1 MIAQKG
7 GLNLAE
13 NNFIIELIA
22 RLNKSASKKQ
32 VQTDAKNLGK
42 IKIPLIGT
50 LNKRQTKQQIKQDL
64 ASLNGTVKITGK
76 VDKNGVVKSVQ
87 QATQQAQK
95 NTKAKPIEINFS
107 VKKDKLINDIKLL
120 GKQNSRLFKD
130 TGMASKYNTLLDNA
144 QLATST
150 QELNNLRIQ
159 LGAFRSEIKVAGK
172 AGMTFIDALKSGL
185 SKVLQL
191 FGGYNIVMQFT
202 RQLRNAWKEAKEL
215 DSAPTDLSRVN
226 GEISRSDFPNYLDKV
241 INKTKEL
248 SVATKD
254 YIDAVTTFS
263 RAGYNLAD
271 SETLADMAMQL
282 EKVGDM
288 DSESASKALL
298 AGLQGY
304 TEIDGYGIEQLAE
317 KAQALNDKIDIIGN
331 TASITQ
337 KEVASGIQAVGS
349 VMSDANTSV
358 DEFISLLGA
367 GNRAVQDSNKVAL
380 AIRTSAL
387 RIRGCTVELQEMGEE
402 TDDVIESTSTLAA
415 KIKALTNIDGS
426 GGVNILE
433 ADEETF
439 RSIYDIYNDIAK
451 VYDKMSDKDAS
462 ALLDLIA
469 GKNRSNQISA
479 ILNNMSEANEL
490 LDRSLN
496 AAGTASDEY
505 QIYLDSAEATTE
517 RFGVAMTE
525 TYNNILNG
533 ETIKSLAD
541 AGTAVLNFANSFG
554 IVEGT
559 IKGFLALGLLKG
571 ITTLTVAF
579 KNSAV
584 QVSNY
589 GVALSTVNQLDTV
602 RNTQKY
608 AKSMNTLK
616 VSCANLTSA
625 QLKQVLSN
633 KALSNTERVKILRYQ
648 GLTKAQAQAKLA
660 QMGLTQTTNAQTA
673 ANGAA
678 TASTFSLKAAVTG
691 LGASIKAAFLSNP
704 VGIAI
709 MAISTAIGFAT
720 SAISKHNQA
729 VEEAR
734 QKALELTNSYKEQKD
749 SLDSQIEKY
758 KELKETLDNGNL
770 STNETRFIKEQLLEI
785 QKSLIDSYGNEASN
799 IDLVNGKYKEQLG
812 LLSELSKEKATDYV
826 AENRDVFEDAKE
838 ELEKV
843 RTYTINGIASWNT
856 LVPKTEDQQ
865 ALLDFIESYSELFDI
880 TADGS
885 SNYASG
891 QFDVRNLVIK
901 ADVESADEIMRQFY
915 DDLDQFGKDNSIDVS
930 GILEGISGQL
940 KKTTADEFKE
950 YGSIYDEFM
959 KAEIVRNDT
968 LRPLYQ
974 QSIQA
979 VEDYNEAL
987 SSGEGVAEAK
997 ANLDTVQQ
1005 SVQNATGELEGSQK
1019 VFDDIYNG
1027 INKNAESAYNLAQ
1040 SFENNESVK
1049 EFAEQL
1055 RGLTDIDLQAI
1066 NFEDNVQSPGE
1077 EAFGALID
1085 ILGISEEEVQSLI
1098 DKLVELGY
1106 VQGKVQNLDLDL
1118 DSSISTFEDAWADS
1132 FTSENDKVKE
1142 LGDTLLDLAEKGR
1155 LTKEAFKEADST
1167 AGDYFKN
1174 LGISADEAVS
1184 KINKLVDESK
1194 QLSSM
1199 SDQISSMAEALG
1211 TKLEDGFV
1219 SADTLSGFDV
1229 EVRGLESWDRFQ
1241 EVLGST
1247 ASSYEECQEA
1257 ANALA
1262 TEWINSSDFLSQ
1274 LTEQNEDYYKTQLK
1288 AMGIENYD
1296 EVISYAHDLNAAK
1309 EVLMQSSLELGDAT
1323 YDEIEALIEEGT
1335 YSELTANMILA
1346 LYDAKIAEQAVT
1358 LDTAADCENLIAL
1371 AGDTDR
1377 TSQSIQLLI
1386 QLMNIYNQLE
1396 SGAYENNAVVRGGA
1410 LAAAVAIKSQLE
1422 ALANGEVKNMEIEPT
1437 VKLGS
1442 KGKSDAKKSGK
1453 KAADKY
1459 LEAFEK
1465 ELEKLQGMRD
1475 RNEITEKEYLDN
1487 LRALYEKYFKDREK
1501 YIDEFEKYEQE
1512 YLEGMES
1519 LYKDVM
1525 NGIIKLVDKQADKYE
1540 EMKDSA
1546 VDSYNAQKDAAEDAY
1561 DAQIEGI
1568 EAQIDGINDMIDAID
1583 AEIEAKKK
1591 QADAIQEEIDRI
1603 KEAREER
1610 QRQLDL
1616 QKAQYEFQRMMNQRS
1631 ILQYSEEKGMH
1642 YVADTSGARDK
1653 KEEIDEIKEEMYISG
1668 LEKQIDLINDEIDLL
1683 EERKDAF
1690 EDQIDGLEKQKDA
1703 IEKMKD
1709 ASNDYFESMIKQTE
1723 TYYDKLI
1730 ESLDK
1735 TKSRWEELADLKE
1748 EAEMKGKMEEILS
1761 QYGVT
1766 ADDVVNMSEETF
1778 QAFKNDYLA
1787 MLSDLYSG
1795 NEQMQSAIAETAGT
1809 TTDQLESYI
1818 AKTQEYIDSLISMD
1832 MSDTATSM
1840 DNTAES
1846 MDKLST
1852 ATSDAN
1858 ENTKAMSENMGTLST
1873 NTAELGENA
1882 TAVSDALSSIPDAEK
1897 FNVLT
1902 TSFTNLAEA
1911 IKSVADAL
1919 GVSGN
1924 GTVNSLVDT
1933 LQSLSTISID
1943 ADGNGLITQFNN
1955 LKTAIEGVT
1964 SAISGG
1970 GMSGGSAGEGSPS
1983 SSPSMSAG
1991 AGGKGSAVGGLIS
2004 AVESIKTATDE
2015 ALGTGGGEDGEGGGT
2030 GAIGQFEQLKD
2041 AVDDV
2046 TASIGGGGSSESGQ
2060 GSGGSEGDNAD
2071 SLIGSIVDLGDT
2083 TEEILT
2089 GGGESEGESGGVI
2102 GRFEEFSDVI
2112 EEAKDHVMGISEG
2125 LDEIDG
2131 KEVECTIRVNI
2142 ETNGS
2147 LPAFAEGTLGDT
2159 NLESG
2164 EYTAKYGKAFAE
2176 GTGKYK
2182 GLPKAEKNAL
2192 VSEYGQTEMTV
2203 LPNGDTIITDEPT
2216 MMDLPKDT
2224 VIFNEEQTKKIMD
2237 NKVHVDGGANTSS
2250 NGDVVQPNGD
2260 ILKPDGTVIKP
2271 NGVAIQSDG
2280 TIITPEGKVYEPL
2293 RPGDRMYDMLQ
2304 KFNAYFNSV
2313 APHFF

>member
-1 MIAQKG
+1 
-7 GLNLAE
+7 LSE

-64 ASLNGTVKITGK
+64 ASLNETVNLTGK

-95 NTKAKPIEINFS
+95 NAKAKPIEINFT

-202 RQLRNAWKEAKEL
+202 RQLKNAWKEAKEL
-215 DSAPTDLSRVN
+215 DSALTNLSRVN
-226 GEISRSDFPNYLDKV
+226 SDISRSDFPNYLDKV
-241 INKTKEL
+241 IGKAKKL
-248 SVATKD
+248 SVAIKD
-254 YIDAVTTFS
+254 CIDAATTFS

-271 SETLADMAMQL
+271 SEVLADAAIQL

-288 DSESASKALL
+288 DAESASKALL

-304 TEIDGYGIEQLAE
+304 AEVDGYGMDQLAE

-505 QIYLDSAEATTE
+505 QIYLDSAEAATE

-533 ETIKSLAD
+533 ETVKSLAD

-559 IKGFLALGLLKG
+559 VKGFLALGLLKG
-571 ITTLTVAF
+571 MTTLTIAF

-589 GVALSTVNQLDTV
+589 GVALSTVKDMSAMTV
-602 RNTQKY
+602 GTIEY
-608 AKSMNTLK
+608 AESMNTLK
-616 VSCANLTSA
+616 ASCIGLTEA
-625 QLKQVLSN
+625 RLKQVLAN
-633 KALSNTERVKILRYQ
+633 NALGESERVAILMER
-648 GLTKAQAQAKLA
+648 GLTKAQAQAKLT
-660 QMGLTQTTNAQTA
+660 QLGLTQTTNAQTA

-691 LGASIKAAFLSNP
+691 LGASMKAAFLSNP

-709 MAISTAIGFAT
+709 MALSTAIGFAT

-734 QKALELTNSYKEQKD
+734 HKAVELSNSYKEQSD
-749 SLDSQIEKY
+749 SLNSQIEKY

-770 STNETRFIKEQLLEI
+770 STDETRSIKEQLLEI

-826 AENRDVFEDAKE
+826 AENRDVFEDAKK
-838 ELEKV
+838 ELERV
-843 RTYTINGIASWNT
+843 RTYTIDRIASWNT
-856 LVPKTEDQQ
+856 LAPKTEEQQ

-885 SNYASG
+885 GNYASG
-891 QFDVRNLVIK
+891 QFDVRNLVIR
-901 ADVESADEIMRQFY
+901 ADVESADKIMRQFY
-915 DDLDQFGKDNSIDVS
+915 DDLDRFGKDNNIDVS

-940 KKTTADEFKE
+940 KKTTDDEFKE
-950 YGSIYDEFM
+950 YKTIYDEFM

-974 QSIQA
+974 QFIQA
-979 VEDYNEAL
+979 VEDYNNAL

-997 ANLDTVQQ
+997 ADLDSIQQ
-1005 SVQNATGELEGSQK
+1005 SVQNVTGELDGSQK
-1019 VFDDIYNG
+1019 IFNDIYDG
-1027 INKNAESAYNLAQ
+1027 INKNAENAYNLAQ
-1040 SFENNESVK
+1040 SFENDESVK
-1049 EFAEQL
+1049 GFAEQL
-1055 RGLTDIDLQAI
+1055 RGLTDIDLQVI

-1247 ASSYEECQEA
+1247 ASSYEECQKA

-1262 TEWINSSDFLSQ
+1262 TEWINSSDFLTQ
-1274 LTEQNEDYYKTQLK
+1274 LTEQNEEYYRTQLK

-1296 EVISYAHDLNAAK
+1296 EVISYAHSLNEAK
-1309 EVLMQSSLELGDAT
+1309 EVLSQSSLELGNAT
-1323 YDEIEALIEEGT
+1323 YDEIEALIAEGQ
-1335 YSELTANMILA
+1335 YSELTADMILA

-1422 ALANGEVKNMEIEPT
+1422 TIANGEVKNMEIEPT

-1453 KAADKY
+1453 KTADAY

-1475 RNEITEKEYLDN
+1475 RNEITEKEYLDR
-1487 LRALYEKYFKDREK
+1487 LR
-1501 YIDEFEKYEQE
+1501 
-1512 YLEGMES
+1512 
-1519 LYKDVM
+1519 
-1525 NGIIKLVDKQADKYE
+1525 
-1540 EMKDSA
+1540 
-1546 VDSYNAQKDAAEDAY
+1546 
-1561 DAQIEGI
+1561 
-1568 EAQIDGINDMIDAID
+1568 
-1583 AEIEAKKK
+1583 
-1591 QADAIQEEIDRI
+1591 
-1603 KEAREER
+1603 
-1610 QRQLDL
+1610 
-1616 QKAQYEFQRMMNQRS
+1616 
-1631 ILQYSEEKGMH
+1631 
-1642 YVADTSGARDK
+1642 VA
-1653 KEEIDEIKEEMYISG
+1653 
-1668 LEKQIDLINDEIDLL
+1668 
-1683 EERKDAF
+1683 
-1690 EDQIDGLEKQKDA
+1690 
-1703 IEKMKD
+1703 
-1709 ASNDYFESMIKQTE
+1709 
-1723 TYYDKLI
+1723 
-1730 ESLDK
+1730 
-1735 TKSRWEELADLKE
+1735 
-1748 EAEMKGKMEEILS
+1748 
-1761 QYGVT
+1761 
-1766 ADDVVNMSEETF
+1766 
-1778 QAFKNDYLA
+1778 
-1787 MLSDLYSG
+1787 
-1795 NEQMQSAIAETAGT
+1795 
-1809 TTDQLESYI
+1809 
-1818 AKTQEYIDSLISMD
+1818 
-1832 MSDTATSM
+1832 
-1840 DNTAES
+1840 
-1846 MDKLST
+1846 
-1852 ATSDAN
+1852 
-1858 ENTKAMSENMGTLST
+1858 
-1873 NTAELGENA
+1873 
-1882 TAVSDALSSIPDAEK
+1882 
-1897 FNVLT
+1897 
-1902 TSFTNLAEA
+1902 
-1911 IKSVADAL
+1911 
-1919 GVSGN
+1919 
-1924 GTVNSLVDT
+1924 
-1933 LQSLSTISID
+1933 
-1943 ADGNGLITQFNN
+1943 
-1955 LKTAIEGVT
+1955 
-1964 SAISGG
+1964 
-1970 GMSGGSAGEGSPS
+1970 
-1983 SSPSMSAG
+1983 
-1991 AGGKGSAVGGLIS
+1991 
-2004 AVESIKTATDE
+2004 
-2015 ALGTGGGEDGEGGGT
+2015 
-2030 GAIGQFEQLKD
+2030 
-2041 AVDDV
+2041 
-2046 TASIGGGGSSESGQ
+2046 
-2060 GSGGSEGDNAD
+2060 
-2071 SLIGSIVDLGDT
+2071 
-2083 TEEILT
+2083 
-2089 GGGESEGESGGVI
+2089 
-2102 GRFEEFSDVI
+2102 
-2112 EEAKDHVMGISEG
+2112 
-2125 LDEIDG
+2125 
-2131 KEVECTIRVNI
+2131 
-2142 ETNGS
+2142 
-2147 LPAFAEGTLGDT
+2147 
-2159 NLESG
+2159 
-2164 EYTAKYGKAFAE
+2164 
-2176 GTGKYK
+2176 
-2182 GLPKAEKNAL
+2182 
-2192 VSEYGQTEMTV
+2192 
-2203 LPNGDTIITDEPT
+2203 
-2216 MMDLPKDT
+2216 
-2224 VIFNEEQTKKIMD
+2224 
-2237 NKVHVDGGANTSS
+2237 
-2250 NGDVVQPNGD
+2250 
-2260 ILKPDGTVIKP
+2260 
-2271 NGVAIQSDG
+2271 
-2280 TIITPEGKVYEPL
+2280 
-2293 RPGDRMYDMLQ
+2293 
-2304 KFNAYFNSV
+2304 
-2313 APHFF
+2313 